1 MGVSF
6 RLLGEIEARVD
17 DHPLDIGHARQRG
30 VLAAML
36 VDVNQPVT
44 PGQLLERVWGDR
56 LPQRPRNALSAYLSR
71 LRAVLAGTDH
81 VDITRQAGAYMV
93 TADPM
98 VVDLHGFR
106 DLTARA
112 RAATDAES
120 GESLLRRAL
129 ALWRGEALATLDS
142 PWVTAV
148 RHTLEAERLA
158 AELDHNDLALALGR
172 HGALLSRLSAQ
183 AAAHPLDE
191 RLAGQLI
198 LALYRSG
205 RQADALEHYERVR
218 LMLAEEL
225 GADPSPELRRLHRRI
240 LVADAALTVEPH
252 LVVGRSEHRAE
263 LPVPHQLPA
272 PLPSFALR
280 ANELAALD
288 AVSSGA
294 GEPGAVAVVALSGT
308 AGVGKTTLAVHW
320 AHRVAD
326 RFPDGQ
332 LYVDL
337 HGFAPD
343 GSVTDPAEVLR
354 GFLIALGVPVQAIP
368 SNMDARAGLYR
379 SMMAGRRVLV
389 LLDNARD
396 VYQVRS
402 LLPGTP
408 GCFVVV
414 TSRNEL
420 IGLAAAHSAYLLALD
435 LLSPAEARDLLTR
448 RLGRERVT
456 GEPAAVDQM
465 VARCARLPLALAIV
479 AARAAARP
487 GFSLGVLVDDLSDAH
502 AGLDAFTAGDVAS
515 DLRAVFSWS
524 YQALSED
531 AARLFRLLGLH
542 PGPDVGAPAAASLY
556 GEPVSHVRPLLAELT
571 RASLVI
577 ERAPG
582 RYAFHDLLRAYA
594 VELAHILDKDVDR
607 DAAVH
612 RLLDHY
618 LHTAYAADEQ
628 WDPSRHPIGLAAPQ
642 AGIQPERLA
651 DQRKALAWFT
661 TERVVLLAVIQ
672 LAGRT
677 GFDTHVWQLAWTLA
691 DFFDRRGHWHDWAAV
706 LAAGLAATRRLG
718 DQRAAAYIHRG
729 LGRAHTRMG
738 DFDAALCHFR
748 RALHLFER
756 LGDRTGQAHA
766 QLNLAWTFGRR
777 GDYRRALGRARRALD
792 LYQAAGHR
800 VGQARTLN
808 STGWYHAQLGEHL
821 RALRHCRRALALL
834 RAVGDRRGEA
844 NTCDSL
850 GYIHHELRRY
860 QEATAWYQ
868 RAGDL
873 FRETGDPYYEAD
885 TLTHLGDARH
895 AAGNPEG
902 ARDAWQHA
910 LAILERL
917 GHVDAVAVRARLAR
931 SRERV
936 GHLEPVDLHVSGG
949 GPVR

>member
-17 DHPLDIGHARQRG
+17 DHALDIGHARQRG
-30 VLAAML
+30 VLAALL
-36 VDVNQPVT
+36 VDVNRPVT
-44 PGQLLERVWGDR
+44 AGRLLERVWGDH

-93 TADPM
+93 NADPM
-98 VVDLHGFR
+98 LVDLHGFR

-112 RAATDAES
+112 RAATDVETAES
-120 GESLLRRAL
+120 LMRQGL

-142 PWVTAV
+142 PWMTAV
-148 RHTLEAERLA
+148 RHTLEGERLA

-172 HGALLSRLSAQ
+172 HGSLLSRLSTQ

-205 RQADALEHYERVR
+205 RQAESLEHYERVR
-218 LMLAEEL
+218 LKLVEEL
-225 GADPSPELRRLHRRI
+225 GADPSTELRRLHRQI
-240 LVADAALTVEPH
+240 LVADAALAVAPH
-252 LVVGRSEHRAE
+252 RVASRAERRAE

-280 ANELAALD
+280 TGELAALD
-288 AVSSGA
+288 AVSSHA
-294 GEPGAVAVVALSGT
+294 GEPAAVAVVALSGT

-337 HGFAPD
+337 RGFAPD

-354 GFLIALGVPVQAIP
+354 GFLIALGVPVGSVP
-368 SNMDARAGLYR
+368 SGPDARAGLYR
-379 SMMAGRRVLV
+379 SLMAGRRVLV
-389 LLDNARD
+389 VLDNARD
-396 VYQVRS
+396 VHQVRP

-420 IGLAAAHSAYLLALD
+420 TGLAAAHSAHLLALD
-435 LLSPAEARDLLTR
+435 LLSPDEARDLLTR
-448 RLGRERVT
+448 RLGPDRVR
-456 GEPAAVDQM
+456 GEPAAVDEI

-479 AARAAARP
+479 AARAASRP
-487 GFSLGVLVDDLSDAH
+487 GFPLTAIVDNLSDAQG
-502 AGLDAFTAGDVAS
+502 GLDAFTAGDVTS

-524 YQALSED
+524 YQELSEG

-542 PGPDVGAPAAASLY
+542 PGPDLAAPAAASLY
-556 GEPVSHVRPLLAELT
+556 GAPVSYVRPLLAELT
-571 RASLVI
+571 RASLLI
-577 ERAPG
+577 EHAPG
-582 RYAFHDLLRAYA
+582 RYTFHDLLRAYA
-594 VELAHILDKDVDR
+594 VELAHVLDKGNDR

-618 LHTAYAADEQ
+618 LHTAYAADERR
-628 WDPSRHPIGLAAPQ
+628 DPSRHPIGLIAPQ
-642 AGIQPERLA
+642 SGVEPKHLT
-651 DQRKALAWFT
+651 DQRQALAWFT
-661 TERVVLLAVIQ
+661 AEREVLLAVIQ
-672 LAGRT
+672 LAVRA

-691 DFFDRRGHWHDWAAV
+691 DFFDRRGHWHDWSTV
-706 LAAGLAATRRLG
+706 LAAGLAASRRLG
-718 DQRAAAYIHRG
+718 DQRASAYIHRG
-729 LGRAHTRMG
+729 LGRAHTRVG
-738 DFDAALCHFR
+738 DFDAALGHFR

-766 QLNLAWTFGRR
+766 QSNLAWAFGRR
-777 GDYRRALGRARRALD
+777 GNYRRALGRARRAID

-808 STGWYHAQLGEHL
+808 SAGWYHARLGEHL
-821 RALRHCRRALALL
+821 RALRYCRRALTLL
-834 RAVGDRRGEA
+834 RAVGDERGTA

-850 GYIHHELRRY
+850 GYVHHRLGRY

-868 RAGDL
+868 RAADL
-873 FRETGDPYYEAD
+873 FRRTGDPYYEAD
-885 TLTHLGDARH
+885 TLTHLGDARR
-895 AAGNPEG
+895 ADGNPEG
-902 ARDAWQHA
+902 ARQAWRHA
-910 LAILERL
+910 LVILERL
-917 GHVDAVAVRARLAR
+917 GHVDAVAVRARL
-931 SRERV
+931 
-936 GHLEPVDLHVSGG
+936 GG
-949 GPVR
+949 SPEDGSPT